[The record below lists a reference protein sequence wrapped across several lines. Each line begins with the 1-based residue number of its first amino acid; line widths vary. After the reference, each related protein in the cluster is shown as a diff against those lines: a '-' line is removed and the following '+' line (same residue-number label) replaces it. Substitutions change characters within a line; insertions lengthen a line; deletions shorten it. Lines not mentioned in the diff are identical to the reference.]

1 MVKDNDRL
9 RDWLGVTAWHKAGY
23 TGRGVTAA
31 SGEMLSKD
39 TDTHSWQTAATFAE
53 VAPDAE
59 LIGLPWAGV
68 GNDDFGLRITDG
80 IAEHGVAVWWAS
92 IASCIRLTEA
102 TESRFATA
110 AARCPMFMAGGNKNS
125 QREVSRSIESP
136 SLIGV
141 NACTLMADGR
151 VLPAFYNFTS
161 EHIAFCAPDGWWLP
175 SGARFVGTSAAT
187 PALAG
192 MAALVQQLAMEQV
205 GRALSGEEMGAFF
218 AECARKVGTAAVC
231 GAGCPVLPEPHSVK
245 LSEYIKED
253 SRDVVENTGNGNVA
267 GDDNWNA
274 GADIPTRLIVEEHD
288 WTWKHGLTPRAATDG
303 IVLHHAAGD
312 GAPETIHAA
321 HLANG
326 WAGIGYHYYVR
337 KDGTVHRGRPEWA
350 AGAHVENENSHL
362 LGICF
367 EGNFEREEMGAAQF
381 AAGRLLLAD
390 VLTRYPVPVTPHR
403 AWGATAC
410 PGKNF
415 PFAELTAEE
424 KTEDQDKEDDMI
436 YYHKLEDIPEWGA
449 PAVQRLLNV
458 GALLGDE
465 NGDLDL
471 SRDMLRILVI
481 IDRLCRL

>member
-80 IAEHGVAVWWAS
+80 IAENGVSVWWAS

-102 TESRFATA
+102 AEARFATA

-151 VLPAFYNFTS
+151 VLPAFYNFSS

-175 SGARFVGTSAAT
+175 SGARFTGTSAAA

-192 MAALVQQLAMEQV
+192 MAALVQQLALEQV
-205 GRALSGEEMGAFF
+205 GRALSGPEMEAFF
-218 AECARKVGTAAVC
+218 AACAQQVGTAAVC
-231 GAGCPVLPEPHSVK
+231 GAGCPVLPPPDAVRLTDFLKEEPVK
-245 LSEYIKED
+245 EPEAPEP
-253 SRDVVENTGNGNVA
+253 VV
-267 GDDNWNA
+267 
-274 GADIPTRLIVEEHD
+274 PTALKIVEHD
-288 WTWKHGLTPRAATDG
+288 WTWKHGLTPRALTDG

-312 GAPETIHAA
+312 GAPEAVHAA

-350 AGAHVENENSHL
+350 AGAHVENQNSHL

-367 EGNFEREEMGAAQF
+367 EGNFEREKMGAAQL

-390 VLTRYPVPVTPHR
+390 VLTRYPVPITLHR

-436 YYHKLEDIPEWGA
+436 YYHKLEDIPEWGE
-449 PAVQRLLNV
+449 PTVQRLLNAD
-458 GALLGDE
+458 ALRGDE

-481 IDRLCRL
+481 LDRLGRL

>member
-9 RDWLGVTAWHKAGY
+9 RDWLGVTAWHAAGY

-31 SGEMLSKD
+31 SGERLS
-39 TDTHSWQTAATFAE
+39 TDTSEHGWQTAAVFRE
-53 VAPDAE
+53 VAPESE
-59 LIGLPWAGV
+59 LLALPWEGL
-68 GNDDFGLRITDG
+68 GDETFGLEITAG
-80 IAEHGVAVWWAS
+80 IKTYGVSVWWAS
-92 IASCIRLTEA
+92 IASGIRLHG
-102 TESRFATA
+102 A
-110 AARCPMFMAGGNKNS
+110 AATRFGEVAKRCPLFMAAGNKNS
-125 QREVSRSIESP
+125 QREVSRTIENRF
-136 SLIGV
+136 ICGV

-151 VLPAFYNFTS
+151 VLPAFYNFSS

-175 SGARFVGTSAAT
+175 SGARFTGTSAAA

-192 MAALVQQLAMEQV
+192 MAALVQQLALEQV
-205 GRALSGEEMGAFF
+205 GRALSGAEMEAFF
-218 AECARKVGTAAVC
+218 AACAQQVGTAAVC
-231 GAGCPVLPEPHSVK
+231 GAGCPVLPPPDAVSLTDFLKEEPVK
-245 LSEYIKED
+245 EPEAPEP
-253 SRDVVENTGNGNVA
+253 VV
-267 GDDNWNA
+267 
-274 GADIPTRLIVEEHD
+274 PTALKIVEHD
-288 WTWKHGLTPRAATDG
+288 WTWKHGLTPRALTDG

-312 GAPETIHAA
+312 GAPEAVHAA

-362 LGICF
+362 LGVCF
-367 EGNFEREEMGAAQF
+367 EGNFEHERMSAAQL

-390 VLTRYPVPVTPHR
+390 VRTRYPVPVTPHR

-449 PAVQRLLNV
+449 PTVQRLLNAD
-458 GALLGDE
+458 ALRGDE

-481 IDRLCRL
+481 LDRLGRL

>member
-80 IAEHGVAVWWAS
+80 IAEHGVSVWWAS
-92 IASCIRLTEA
+92 IASGIRLTEA
-102 TESRFATA
+102 AEARFAAA
-110 AARCPMFMAGGNKNS
+110 AARCPLFMAGGNKNS
-125 QREVSRSIESP
+125 QREGSRSIDSP

-141 NACTLMADGR
+141 NACTLMTDGR
-151 VLPAFYNFTS
+151 VLPAYYNFAS
-161 EHIAFCAPDGWWLP
+161 AHIGFCAPDGWWLP
-175 SGARFVGTSAAT
+175 SGARFVGTSAAA

-192 MAALVQQLAMEQV
+192 MAALVQQLALEQV
-205 GRALSGEEMGAFF
+205 GRVLSAEEMGAFF
-218 AECARKVGTAAVC
+218 AACARRVGTALVC
-231 GAGCPVLPEPHSVK
+231 GAGCPVLPEPVEVR
-245 LSEYIKED
+245 LTAFLKEEAHE
-253 SRDVVENTGNGNVA
+253 REQEQA
-267 GDDNWNA
+267 A
-274 GADIPTRLIVEEHD
+274 EPAAPTVLKIVEHE
-288 WTWKHGLTPRAATDG
+288 WKWKHALTPRAATDG

-312 GAPETIHAA
+312 GSPETIHAA

-337 KDGTVHRGRPEWA
+337 KDATVHRGRPEWA
-350 AGAHVENENSHL
+350 AGAHVENQNGHL

-367 EGNFEREEMGAAQF
+367 EGNFEREEMGAAQL

-390 VLTRYPVPVTPHR
+390 VLTRYPVPVTMHK
-403 AWGATAC
+403 AWGNTAC

-415 PFAELTAEE
+415 PFAALTAAEGDNREE
-424 KTEDQDKEDDMI
+424 VDDMV
-436 YYHKLEDIPEWGA
+436 YYHKLDDIPAWGA
-449 PAVQRLLNV
+449 PTVQRLMDAD
-458 GALLGDE
+458 ALRGDE
-465 NGDLDL
+465 HGDLNL
-471 SRDMLRILVI
+471 SNDMLRILVI
-481 IDRLCRL
+481 LDRLGRL